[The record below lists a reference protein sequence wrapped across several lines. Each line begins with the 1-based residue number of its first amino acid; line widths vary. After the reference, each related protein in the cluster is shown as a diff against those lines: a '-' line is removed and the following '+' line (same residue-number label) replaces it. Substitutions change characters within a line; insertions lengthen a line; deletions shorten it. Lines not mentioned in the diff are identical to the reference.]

1 MNDLVYSL
9 NGGLVTDQNKI
20 STISKVD
27 INSIQK
33 LIRNYK
39 QDLECFGEL
48 GFELQKIAKT
58 NKKIYFLNEQQATL
72 LLTYMKNSE
81 SVRNA
86 KKVLVFA
93 FYQMKEK
100 LRSLEQEQEKARFK
114 SLSDENQ
121 RLNSLNHHQKIGYK
135 SQLKQQKEKYENKI
149 KALKYD
155 LENKKELSFKRKLSQ
170 KELLELRKIL
180 AKDYNIVCFKEWE
193 MSLFAE
199 KIGKNSVFE
208 VVLNKLE
215 KELNYW
221 KNYEK
226 YEEKWKKN
234 IKELK
239 MKLVDKLKK
248 AYDYKKEL
256 YKAEKGSSSKEYH
269 IENAEIFQD
278 FIELELLQCED
289 IERRYFLMQIY
300 RYGYQNIRSLN
311 SKLAFKAKLD
321 NDDINFI
328 KILKEAN
335 ILHALNEIYTTKEV
349 KKIAKD

>member
-27 INSIQK
+27 INSIQR

-58 NKKIYFLNEQQATL
+58 NKKIYYLNEQQATL

-114 SLSDENQ
+114 TLSDENL

-135 SQLKQQKEKYENKI
+135 SQLAQQKEKYENKI

-155 LENKKELSFKRKLSQ
+155 LEHKKELSFKRKLSQ

-180 AKDYNIVCFKEWE
+180 ARDYGILCIKEWE
-193 MSLFAE
+193 MSLVAE
-199 KIGKNSVFE
+199 KIGKDTVFE
-208 VVLNKLE
+208 AVVKKLE
-215 KELNYW
+215 KELDYW
-221 KNYEK
+221 QNYEK
-226 YEEKWKKN
+226 YEEKW
-234 IKELK
+234 
-239 MKLVDKLKK
+239 
-248 AYDYKKEL
+248 
-256 YKAEKGSSSKEYH
+256 
-269 IENAEIFQD
+269 
-278 FIELELLQCED
+278 
-289 IERRYFLMQIY
+289 R
-300 RYGYQNIRSLN
+300 
-311 SKLAFKAKLD
+311 
-321 NDDINFI
+321 
-328 KILKEAN
+328 KILRR
-335 ILHALNEIYTTKEV
+335 
-349 KKIAKD
+349 

>member
-27 INSIQK
+27 INSIQR

-58 NKKIYFLNEQQATL
+58 NKKIYYLNEQQATL

-114 SLSDENQ
+114 SLSDENL

-135 SQLKQQKEKYENKI
+135 SQLAQQKEKYENKI
-149 KALKYD
+149 KALQYD
-155 LENKKELSFKRKLSQ
+155 LEKKKELSFKRKLS
-170 KELLELRKIL
+170 KEELLELRKIL
-180 AKDYNIVCFKEWE
+180 ARDYGMICIKEWE
-193 MSLFAE
+193 MSLVAE
-199 KIGKNSVFE
+199 KIGKDTVFE
-208 VVLNKLE
+208 AVLNKLE
-215 KELNYW
+215 KELDYW
-221 KNYEK
+221 QNYEK
-226 YEEKWKKN
+226 YEEKWKK
-234 IKELK
+234 IL
-239 MKLVDKLKK
+239 
-248 AYDYKKEL
+248 
-256 YKAEKGSSSKEYH
+256 
-269 IENAEIFQD
+269 
-278 FIELELLQCED
+278 
-289 IERRYFLMQIY
+289 RR
-300 RYGYQNIRSLN
+300 
-311 SKLAFKAKLD
+311 
-321 NDDINFI
+321 
-328 KILKEAN
+328 
-335 ILHALNEIYTTKEV
+335 
-349 KKIAKD
+349 

>member
-27 INSIQK
+27 INSIQR

-58 NKKIYFLNEQQATL
+58 NKKIYYLNEQQATL

-114 SLSDENQ
+114 SLSDENL

-135 SQLKQQKEKYENKI
+135 SQLAQQKEHYENKI
-149 KALKYD
+149 KALQYD
-155 LENKKELSFKRKLSQ
+155 LEHKKELSFKRKLS
-170 KELLELRKIL
+170 KEELLELRKIL
-180 AKDYNIVCFKEWE
+180 AKDYDIVCFKEWE
-193 MSLFAE
+193 FEFLAE
-199 KIGKNSVFE
+199 KIALESTKMTTWDA
-208 VVLNKLE
+208 VVKKL
-215 KELNYW
+215 KQSLDYW
-221 KNYEK
+221 QNYEE
-226 YEEKWKKN
+226 YEEKWKK
-234 IKELK
+234 IL
-239 MKLVDKLKK
+239 
-248 AYDYKKEL
+248 
-256 YKAEKGSSSKEYH
+256 
-269 IENAEIFQD
+269 
-278 FIELELLQCED
+278 
-289 IERRYFLMQIY
+289 RR
-300 RYGYQNIRSLN
+300 
-311 SKLAFKAKLD
+311 
-321 NDDINFI
+321 
-328 KILKEAN
+328 
-335 ILHALNEIYTTKEV
+335 
-349 KKIAKD
+349 

>member
-1 MNDLVYSL
+1 MSNLVYSL

-27 INSIQK
+27 INSIQR

-39 QDLECFGEL
+39 QDLECFGKL

-114 SLSDENQ
+114 TLSDENQ

-135 SQLKQQKEKYENKI
+135 SQLAQQKEHYENKI

-180 AKDYNIVCFKEWE
+180 ARDYGMICIKEWE

-199 KIGKNSVFE
+199 KIGKDTVFE
-208 VVLNKLE
+208 AVLNKLE
-215 KELNYW
+215 KELKYW
-221 KNYEK
+221 KNYDEF
-226 YEEKWKKN
+226 EEKWKK
-234 IKELK
+234 
-239 MKLVDKLKK
+239 
-248 AYDYKKEL
+248 
-256 YKAEKGSSSKEYH
+256 
-269 IENAEIFQD
+269 
-278 FIELELLQCED
+278 
-289 IERRYFLMQIY
+289 
-300 RYGYQNIRSLN
+300 
-311 SKLAFKAKLD
+311 
-321 NDDINFI
+321 
-328 KILKEAN
+328 ILRN
-335 ILHALNEIYTTKEV
+335 
-349 KKIAKD
+349 

>member
-27 INSIQK
+27 INSIQR

-58 NKKIYFLNEQQATL
+58 NKKIYYLNEQQATL

-114 SLSDENQ
+114 TLSDENL

-135 SQLKQQKEKYENKI
+135 SQLAQQKEKYENKI

-155 LENKKELSFKRKLSQ
+155 LEHKKELSFKRKLS
-170 KELLELRKIL
+170 KEELLELRKIL
-180 AKDYNIVCFKEWE
+180 ARDYGMICIKEWE
-193 MSLFAE
+193 FEFLAE
-199 KIGKNSVFE
+199 KIALESTRMTTWDA
-208 VVLNKLE
+208 VVKKL
-215 KELNYW
+215 KQSLDYW
-221 KNYEK
+221 QNYEE
-226 YEEKWKKN
+226 YEEKWKK
-234 IKELK
+234 IL
-239 MKLVDKLKK
+239 
-248 AYDYKKEL
+248 
-256 YKAEKGSSSKEYH
+256 
-269 IENAEIFQD
+269 
-278 FIELELLQCED
+278 
-289 IERRYFLMQIY
+289 RR
-300 RYGYQNIRSLN
+300 
-311 SKLAFKAKLD
+311 
-321 NDDINFI
+321 
-328 KILKEAN
+328 
-335 ILHALNEIYTTKEV
+335 
-349 KKIAKD
+349 

>member
-27 INSIQK
+27 INSIQR

-58 NKKIYFLNEQQATL
+58 NKKIYYLNEQQATL

-114 SLSDENQ
+114 SLSDENL

-135 SQLKQQKEKYENKI
+135 SQLAQQKEKYENKI

-155 LENKKELSFKRKLSQ
+155 LEKKKELSFKRKLSQ

-180 AKDYNIVCFKEWE
+180 AKDYGILCIKEWE
-193 MSLFAE
+193 FEFLAE
-199 KIGKNSVFE
+199 KIALESTKMTTWDA
-208 VVLNKLE
+208 VVKKL
-215 KELNYW
+215 KQSLDYW
-221 KNYEK
+221 QNYEE
-226 YEEKWKKN
+226 YEEKW
-234 IKELK
+234 
-239 MKLVDKLKK
+239 
-248 AYDYKKEL
+248 
-256 YKAEKGSSSKEYH
+256 
-269 IENAEIFQD
+269 
-278 FIELELLQCED
+278 
-289 IERRYFLMQIY
+289 R
-300 RYGYQNIRSLN
+300 
-311 SKLAFKAKLD
+311 
-321 NDDINFI
+321 
-328 KILKEAN
+328 KILRR
-335 ILHALNEIYTTKEV
+335 
-349 KKIAKD
+349 

>member
-27 INSIQK
+27 INSIQR

-58 NKKIYFLNEQQATL
+58 NKKIYYLNEQQATL

-114 SLSDENQ
+114 SLSDENL

-135 SQLKQQKEKYENKI
+135 SQLAQQKEKYENKI

-155 LENKKELSFKRKLSQ
+155 LEKKKELSFKRKLS
-170 KELLELRKIL
+170 KEELLELRKIL
-180 AKDYNIVCFKEWE
+180 ARDYGMICIKEWE
-193 MSLFAE
+193 FEFLAE
-199 KIGKNSVFE
+199 KIALESTKMTTWDA
-208 VVLNKLE
+208 VVKKL
-215 KELNYW
+215 KQSLDYW
-221 KNYEK
+221 QNYEE
-226 YEEKWKKN
+226 YEEKW
-234 IKELK
+234 
-239 MKLVDKLKK
+239 
-248 AYDYKKEL
+248 
-256 YKAEKGSSSKEYH
+256 
-269 IENAEIFQD
+269 
-278 FIELELLQCED
+278 
-289 IERRYFLMQIY
+289 R
-300 RYGYQNIRSLN
+300 
-311 SKLAFKAKLD
+311 
-321 NDDINFI
+321 
-328 KILKEAN
+328 KILRR
-335 ILHALNEIYTTKEV
+335 
-349 KKIAKD
+349 

>member
-27 INSIQK
+27 INSIQR

-58 NKKIYFLNEQQATL
+58 NKKIYYLNEQQATL

-114 SLSDENQ
+114 TLSDENL

-135 SQLKQQKEKYENKI
+135 SQLAQQKEKYENKI

-155 LENKKELSFKRKLSQ
+155 LEHKKELSFKRKLSDE
-170 KELLELRKIL
+170 ELLELRKIL
-180 AKDYNIVCFKEWE
+180 ARDYGMICIKEWE
-193 MSLFAE
+193 MSLVAE
-199 KIGKNSVFE
+199 KIGKDTVFE
-208 VVLNKLE
+208 AVLKKLG
-215 KELNYW
+215 KELDYW

-226 YEEKWKKN
+226 YEEKW
-234 IKELK
+234 
-239 MKLVDKLKK
+239 
-248 AYDYKKEL
+248 
-256 YKAEKGSSSKEYH
+256 
-269 IENAEIFQD
+269 
-278 FIELELLQCED
+278 
-289 IERRYFLMQIY
+289 R
-300 RYGYQNIRSLN
+300 
-311 SKLAFKAKLD
+311 
-321 NDDINFI
+321 
-328 KILKEAN
+328 KILRR
-335 ILHALNEIYTTKEV
+335 
-349 KKIAKD
+349 